1 MTLSGAAGLH
11 MRDVKREV
19 LDDGALFQGLP
30 TASIRSSTWASFSKE
45 DVAIID
51 TRSDISKI
59 SKNRLT
65 HFVLDRILLS
75 AAMLGAPNG
84 EDFTLPIKILQTQVD
99 DLTRAQSI
107 DRKQKQE
114 GPGANMLRVIPSGQF

>member
-1 MTLSGAAGLH
+1 MTELYSKCFQPPRYGPPHSG
-11 MRDVKREV
+11 V
-19 LDDGALFQGLP
+19 LEWSP
-30 TASIRSSTWASFSKE
+30 EASFSKE
-45 DVAIID
+45 DVPIID

-59 SKNRLT
+59 FENRLP

-114 GPGANMLRVIPSGQF
+114 GPGANMLRVIPFGQF